1 MNINYCKFCHF
12 YTHFQTQFVEIT
24 CFWMWIYSQ
33 LPIIVKTL
41 CCPKSKSCRKFIW
54 SLLRIMFIFIS
65 LLKFHGQASRR
76 RNTNGSKQFFKATNI
91 FKVGAESWCTF
102 QFSHIIQ
109 FARHFSNLMCWLS
122 SYKANFKCELTNC
135 QFFLKSCIDN
145 SKW

>member
-1 MNINYCKFCHF
+1 
-12 YTHFQTQFVEIT
+12 
-24 CFWMWIYSQ
+24 
-33 LPIIVKTL
+33 
-41 CCPKSKSCRKFIW
+41 
-54 SLLRIMFIFIS
+54 MFIFIS

-145 SKW
+145 NNDNMNFSNTHKRFLNTFHDCCLIRVNALLALRSFEKENNF

>member
-1 MNINYCKFCHF
+1 MTKTFILNKSLLYVSSPLHIFLYSKWL
-12 YTHFQTQFVEIT
+12 TS

-33 LPIIVKTL
+33 LPIVKYL
-41 CCPKSKSCRKFIW
+41 CCPKSKSCCWKFIW

-65 LLKFHGQASRR
+65 LLKFHGQASRRR

-122 SYKANFKCELTNC
+122 SYKA
-135 QFFLKSCIDN
+135 KS
-145 SKW
+145 